1 MFLCYNLGMD
11 FNEYQRLAKRT
22 DLDEPGAT
30 DQVMYPGFMDMIL
43 GLSGEAG
50 EFTDK
55 VKKIVRDKE
64 GKISSEDRE
73 ELLKELGDVLWYVA
87 LVAEYMGVPMEEV
100 AKKNIEKLASRQK
113 RGTLTGSGDNR

>member
-1 MFLCYNLGMD
+1 MD

-22 DLDEPGAT
+22 DLDKTGAT
-30 DQVMYPGFMDMIL
+30 DQVMYPGFMDKIL

-64 GKISSEDRE
+64 GKISPEDKE
-73 ELLKELGDVLWYVA
+73 ELIKELGDVLWYVA
-87 LVAEYMGVPMEEV
+87 LVAEYMGISLEEV
-100 AKKNIEKLASRQK
+100 AEKNIAKLASRQK
-113 RGTLTGSGDNR
+113 RGTLMGSGDNR

>member
-1 MFLCYNLGMD
+1 MD
-11 FNEYQRLAKRT
+11 FNEYQRLAKGT
-22 DLDEPGAT
+22 DLDKPGAT
-30 DQVMYPGFMDMIL
+30 DQVMYPGFMDKIL

-64 GKISSEDRE
+64 GKISPEDKE

-87 LVAEYMGVPMEEV
+87 LVAEYMGVSFEEV
-100 AKKNIEKLASRQK
+100 AEKNIEKLASRQK